1 MLFHYLPELA
11 AYRADGAGDSI
22 ANRKKFEALDLLM
35 NTIKK
40 SYRSTTERLI
50 PLLEEGKV
58 TYDLLW
64 ALFKAN
70 GHVISICPGSGKPRC
85 LRYDMGEEK
94 KTNQGVEYF
103 ELQCQ
108 YIDFDGKVF
117 GVVIEK
123 LAIEKFRGA
132 RQINTLNVFPL
143 KFHPNPKM
151 RETLAVRGQ
160 RFINLMGS
168 HHRHYDG
175 HAFFQ
180 RKDGLVRV
188 PVNSRIMIDAKQ
200 FRKSNPSYP
209 RLFTKKSG
217 STVDLSF
224 GLWSSTDQADS
235 ERVRSNGVDRGH
247 LNDADLLIC
256 SPTVLGF
263 SLGDKFWGE
272 ATADLIYDPRTDTT
286 MQESMQWMILDPSI
300 GPPYPLPV

>member
-1 MLFHYLPELA
+1 LLFHYLPELEAHRAEA
-11 AYRADGAGDSI
+11 AVDSVG
-22 ANRKKFEALDLLM
+22 NSKSFEALDLLI

-40 SYRSTTERLI
+40 SYRSTTERLT

-70 GHVISICPGSGKPRC
+70 GHVISICPGSSKPRC

-94 KTNQGVEYF
+94 KTHQGVEYF

-117 GVVIEK
+117 GVVVEK

-132 RQINTLNVFPL
+132 REINILNVFPL
-143 KFHPNPKM
+143 KFHPTPNMK
-151 RETLAVRGQ
+151 EILATRGE

-175 HAFFQ
+175 HAFF
-180 RKDGLVRV
+180 RREDGLVRV
-188 PVNSRIMIDAKQ
+188 SVNSRIMIDAEQ

-217 STVDLSF
+217 SIMDLCF
-224 GLWSSTDQADS
+224 GLSSSTDQADS
-235 ERVRSNGVDRGH
+235 ERVKSNGVDRGN
-247 LNDADLLIC
+247 LNNDNLLIC
-256 SPTVLGF
+256 SPTLLGF
-263 SLGDKFWGE
+263 SLSDKFWGE
-272 ATADLIYDPRTDTT
+272 AIADLVYDARTDIR
-286 MQESMQWMILDPSI
+286 MQESTQWMILDPLI

>member
-1 MLFHYLPELA
+1 MLLHYLPELEA
-11 AYRADGAGDSI
+11 HRADAAVDSV
-22 ANRKKFEALDLLM
+22 ANSKSFEALDLLI

-40 SYRSTTERLI
+40 NYRSTIEGLI

-70 GHVISICPGSGKPRC
+70 SHVISICPGSRKPRC

-94 KTNQGVEYF
+94 KTHQGVEYF

-108 YIDFDGKVF
+108 YIDFDGKIF

-151 RETLAVRGQ
+151 KETLAARGQ
-160 RFINLMGS
+160 RFLNLMGS
-168 HHRHYDG
+168 HHGHYDG

-188 PVNSRIMIDAKQ
+188 SVNSRIMIDAEQ

-209 RLFTKKSG
+209 RLFTNKSG
-217 STVDLSF
+217 SAIDMSF
-224 GLWSSTDQADS
+224 GLWSSTEQADS
-235 ERVRSNGVDRGH
+235 ERVRSNGVDRGD
-247 LNDADLLIC
+247 LNNDDSLIC
-256 SPTVLGF
+256 SPTVMGF

-272 ATADLIYDPRTDTT
+272 AIADLIYDAGTDIT
-286 MQESMQWMILDPSI
+286 MQESMQWMILDPLI